1 MLEHLLEIEYEPE
14 VLDTPADGFTPIK
27 KLETA
32 QLLEGQIQT
41 TDWLKELGASTDE
54 EVLGQA
60 QEEVARDAFKA
71 LVANPAE
78 AKTALQKIT
87 LPPAIQKIVGM
98 LTAYDWAFVE
108 QAKELRGMAVAK
120 IVEETDHPDAR
131 IRLKALELLGK
142 VTEVGLFT
150 ERISVKKEE
159 LSDDE
164 LNDKIREK
172 LAQLQKTV
180 EAEAKEVEARN
191 ADAEDVE
198 DTSDIPD
205 EDNEQTK

>member
-1 MLEHLLEIEYEPE
+1 MLEHLLEIEYESE
-14 VLDTPADGFTPIK
+14 VLDAPADGFTPIK
-27 KLETA
+27 KIDTA
-32 QLLEGQIQT
+32 ELLEGQIQT

-54 EVLGQA
+54 EVLEHA
-60 QEEVARDAFKA
+60 QEEIARDAFKA
-71 LVANPAE
+71 LVANPTE
-78 AKTALQKIT
+78 AKAALQKVT

-150 ERISVKKEE
+150 ERISVKKEDM
-159 LSDDE
+159 SDDE
-164 LNDKIREK
+164 LDQKIREK

-180 EAEAKEVEARN
+180 DAEATEIENRN

-198 DTSDIPD
+198 DTSEEED
-205 EDNEQTK
+205 EPTQ

>member
-1 MLEHLLEIEYEPE
+1 MLDHLLEMDYEPE
-14 VLDTPADGFTPIK
+14 VLDAPVDDFVPFK

-32 QLLEGQIQT
+32 DLLEGQINT

-54 EVLGQA
+54 EVLENA
-60 QEEVARDAFKA
+60 QEEIARDAFKA
-71 LVANPAE
+71 LVANPAQ
-78 AKTALQKIT
+78 AKAALQKVT

-98 LTAYDWAFVE
+98 LTAYEWSFVE

-150 ERISVKKEE
+150 ERISVKKEDI
-159 LSDDE
+159 SDDE
-164 LNDKIREK
+164 LDQKIREK
-172 LAQLQKTV
+172 LSQLQKTID
-180 EAEAKEVEARN
+180 AEAKEVEKRN

-198 DTSDIPD
+198 DTSDEPT
-205 EDNEQTK
+205 E

>member
-1 MLEHLLEIEYEPE
+1 MLEHLLEIEYESE
-14 VLDTPADGFTPIK
+14 VLDAPADGFTPIK
-27 KLETA
+27 KIDA
-32 QLLEGQIQT
+32 VDLLEGQIQT

-54 EVLGQA
+54 EVLEHA
-60 QEEVARDAFKA
+60 QEEIARDAFKA
-71 LVANPAE
+71 LVANPTE
-78 AKTALQKIT
+78 AKAALQKVT

-131 IRLKALELLGK
+131 IRLKALEMLGK

-150 ERISVKKEE
+150 ERISVKKEDM
-159 LSDDE
+159 SDDE
-164 LNDKIREK
+164 LDQKIRDK

-180 EAEAKEVEARN
+180 DAEATEIENRN
-191 ADAEDVE
+191 ADAQDVE
-198 DTSDIPD
+198 DTSEEED
-205 EDNEQTK
+205 EPTQ

>member
-1 MLEHLLEIEYEPE
+1 MLEHLLEIEYESE
-14 VLDTPADGFTPIK
+14 VLDAPADGFTPIK
-27 KLETA
+27 KIDTA
-32 QLLEGQIQT
+32 ELLESQIQT

-54 EVLGQA
+54 EVLEHA
-60 QEEVARDAFKA
+60 QEEIARDAFKA
-71 LVANPAE
+71 LVANPTE
-78 AKTALQKIT
+78 AKAALQKVT

-150 ERISVKKEE
+150 ERISVKKEDM
-159 LSDDE
+159 SDDE
-164 LNDKIREK
+164 LDQKIRDK

-180 EAEAKEVEARN
+180 DAEATEIENRN
-191 ADAEDVE
+191 ADAQDVE
-198 DTSDIPD
+198 DTSEEED
-205 EDNEQTK
+205 EPTQ

>member
-1 MLEHLLEIEYEPE
+1 MLDHLLTIEYEPE
-14 VLDTPADGFTPIK
+14 VDDAPADGFVPMK
-27 KLETA
+27 KLDTA
-32 QLLEGQIQT
+32 QLLEGQIGT

-54 EVLGQA
+54 EVLEQA
-60 QEEVARDAFKA
+60 QENIARDAFKA
-71 LVANPAE
+71 LVANPTQ
-78 AKTALQKIT
+78 AKTALSQVT

-108 QAKELRGMAVAK
+108 QARELRGMAVAK

-150 ERISVKKEE
+150 ERISVKKDDITDAE
-159 LSDDE
+159 LDE
-164 LNDKIREK
+164 KIREK

-180 EAEAKEVEARN
+180 DAEATEIKDEDV
-191 ADAEDVE
+191 EDVE
-198 DTSDIPD
+198 DTTAEAQDDDGPT
-205 EDNEQTK
+205 E

>member
-1 MLEHLLEIEYEPE
+1 VLEHLLEIEYESE
-14 VLDTPADGFTPIK
+14 VLDAPADGFTPIK
-27 KLETA
+27 KIDA
-32 QLLEGQIQT
+32 VDLLEGQIQT

-54 EVLGQA
+54 EVLEHA
-60 QEEVARDAFKA
+60 QEEIARNAFKA
-71 LVANPAE
+71 LVANPTE
-78 AKTALQKIT
+78 AKAALQKVT

-131 IRLKALELLGK
+131 VRLKALEMLGK

-150 ERISVKKEE
+150 ERISVKKEDM
-159 LSDDE
+159 SDDE
-164 LNDKIREK
+164 LDQKIRDK

-180 EAEAKEVEARN
+180 DAEATEIENRN
-191 ADAEDVE
+191 ADAQDVE
-198 DTSDIPD
+198 DTSEEED
-205 EDNEQTK
+205 EPTQ

>member
-1 MLEHLLEIEYEPE
+1 VLEHLLKIEYESE
-14 VLDTPADGFTPIK
+14 VLDAPADGFTPIK
-27 KLETA
+27 KIDA
-32 QLLEGQIQT
+32 VDLLEGQIQT

-54 EVLGQA
+54 EVLEHA
-60 QEEVARDAFKA
+60 QEEIARDAFKA
-71 LVANPAE
+71 LVANPTE
-78 AKTALQKIT
+78 AKAALQKVT

-131 IRLKALELLGK
+131 IRLKALEMLGK

-150 ERISVKKEE
+150 ERISVKKEDM
-159 LSDDE
+159 SDDE
-164 LNDKIREK
+164 LDQKIRDK

-180 EAEAKEVEARN
+180 DAEATEIENRN
-191 ADAEDVE
+191 ADAQDVE
-198 DTSDIPD
+198 DTSEEED
-205 EDNEQTK
+205 EPTQ

>member
-1 MLEHLLEIEYEPE
+1 MLEHLLEIEYESE
-14 VLDTPADGFTPIK
+14 VLDAPADGFTPIK
-27 KLETA
+27 KIDTA
-32 QLLEGQIQT
+32 ELLEGQIQT

-54 EVLGQA
+54 EVLEHA
-60 QEEVARDAFKA
+60 QEEIARDAFKA
-71 LVANPAE
+71 LVANPTE
-78 AKTALQKIT
+78 AKAALQKVT

-150 ERISVKKEE
+150 ERISVKKEDM
-159 LSDDE
+159 SDDE
-164 LNDKIREK
+164 LDQKIRDK

-180 EAEAKEVEARN
+180 DAEATEIENRN
-191 ADAEDVE
+191 ADAQDVE
-198 DTSDIPD
+198 DTSEEED
-205 EDNEQTK
+205 EPTQ

>member
-1 MLEHLLEIEYEPE
+1 MLEHLLEIEYESE
-14 VLDTPADGFTPIK
+14 VLDAPADGFTPIK
-27 KLETA
+27 KIDTA
-32 QLLEGQIQT
+32 ELLEGQIQT

-54 EVLGQA
+54 EVLEHA
-60 QEEVARDAFKA
+60 QEEIARDAFKA
-71 LVANPAE
+71 LVANPTE
-78 AKTALQKIT
+78 AKAALQKVT

-131 IRLKALELLGK
+131 IRLKALEMLGK

-150 ERISVKKEE
+150 ERISVKKEDM
-159 LSDDE
+159 SDDE
-164 LNDKIREK
+164 LDQKIRDK

-180 EAEAKEVEARN
+180 DAEATEIENRN
-191 ADAEDVE
+191 ADAQDVE
-198 DTSDIPD
+198 DTSEEED
-205 EDNEQTK
+205 EPTQ

>member
-1 MLEHLLEIEYEPE
+1 VLDHLLTIEYEPE
-14 VLDTPADGFTPIK
+14 VDDAPADGFVPMK
-27 KLETA
+27 KLDTA
-32 QLLEGQIQT
+32 QLLEGQIGT

-54 EVLGQA
+54 EVLEQA
-60 QEEVARDAFKA
+60 QENIARDAFKA
-71 LVANPAE
+71 LVANPTQ
-78 AKTALQKIT
+78 AKTALSQVT

-108 QAKELRGMAVAK
+108 QARELRGMAVAK

-150 ERISVKKEE
+150 ERISVKKDDITDAE
-159 LSDDE
+159 LDE
-164 LNDKIREK
+164 KIREK

-180 EAEAKEVEARN
+180 DAEATEIKDEDV
-191 ADAEDVE
+191 EDVE
-198 DTSDIPD
+198 DTTAEAQDDDGPT
-205 EDNEQTK
+205 E